1 MDDNA
6 PIPIACTHCHTQI
19 PKTYRELRDSSQLEC
34 HACGH
39 KMTSE
44 RAAVLQ
50 HLDTISLALAAF
62 ASGGATRRAIGSS
75 D

>member
-6 PIPIACTHCHTQI
+6 PIPIACTHCHTQVA
-19 PKTYRELRDSSQLEC
+19 KTYRALRDSPQLEC
-34 HACGH
+34 LACGH

-50 HLDTISLALAAF
+50 HLDTIQGALAAF
-62 ASGGATRRAIGSS
+62 AA
-75 D
+75 

>member
-19 PKTYRELRDSSQLEC
+19 AKTYRELRDSQQLEC
-34 HACGH
+34 RACGH
-39 KMTSE
+39 KMTNE

-62 ASGGATRRAIGSS
+62 SGGGAARRAVGGS

>member
-19 PKTYRELRDSSQLEC
+19 AKTYKALRDSPQLEC
-34 HACGH
+34 QACGH

-44 RAAVLQ
+44 RAAVLH

-62 ASGGATRRAIGSS
+62 ASRGAARRVVGSS

>member
-19 PKTYRELRDSSQLEC
+19 AKTYQTLRDSPQLEC

-50 HLDTISLALAAF
+50 HLETIRLALNAF
-62 ASGGATRRAIGSS
+62 TSPDATRRAVGSS

>member
-19 PKTYRELRDSSQLEC
+19 AKTYKTLRDSPQLEC
-34 HACGH
+34 QACGH
-39 KMTSE
+39 KMASE
-44 RAAVLQ
+44 RAAVLH

-62 ASGGATRRAIGSS
+62 TGRGAARRVVGSS